1 MIHFLSGPDGFT
13 LQATVQ
19 RLLRGA
25 LPPDVAD
32 LNTTRLSASEVTL
45 DGLRFACEA
54 APFLA
59 ERRVVVVDGLFTR
72 LGRSR
77 GRADKRDDK
86 RDEKGEQRAER
97 ETGLAAAVAGYLPQ
111 VPLSTLLIFVEA
123 EVPPKTGALAK
134 ALTEAGAKQQF
145 FPVLAGMPLV
155 RWIRE
160 RVQTSGAAIDDAA
173 AELLAS
179 FVGGDLRVL
188 ANEVSKLATYVGP
201 GQPIGVADVQTLV
214 SQAAEANIF
223 DCVDA
228 IGQGDARRALGSLH
242 VLLEHGERAERIL
255 ALISRQ
261 VRLLLQAKDLSQRG
275 ESSEGI
281 GRALG
286 LSPFPLRK
294 VLDQM
299 RLFELTGLE
308 GMLRRVL
315 EADIH
320 IKTGLHESGLALELL
335 LAELASVARTPRGR
349 PVRPISTGATNGPPR
364 QRWPAATTPRRSP
377 PGR

>member
-1 MIHFLSGPDGFT
+1 MIHYLSGPDGFT

-32 LNTTRLSASEVTL
+32 LNTARLSASEVTL

-77 GRADKRDDK
+77 GRADKRD
-86 RDEKGEQRAER
+86 EKAEQRAER
-97 ETGLAAAVAGYLPQ
+97 DTGLAAAVAGYLPQ
-111 VPLSTLLIFVEA
+111 APANTLLIFVEA
-123 EVPPKTGALAK
+123 DVPPKTGALAK

-155 RWIRE
+155 RWIKE

-173 AELLAS
+173 AGLLAS
-179 FVGGDLRVL
+179 FVGGDLRAL
-188 ANEVSKLATYVGP
+188 ANEVGKLATYVGP
-201 GQPIGVADVQTLV
+201 GQPIAVADVQALV
-214 SQAAEANIF
+214 SQATEANVF

-228 IGQGDARRALGSLH
+228 IGQGDARRALGALH

-275 ESSEGI
+275 EGSEGI

-299 RLFELTGLE
+299 RLFEITGLE

-315 EADIH
+315 EADIQ
-320 IKTGLHESGLALELL
+320 IKTGYHESGLALELL
-335 LAELASVARTPRGR
+335 LAELASVARAPRGR
-349 PVRPISTGATNGPPR
+349 AVRASALSATNGSPR
-364 QRWPAATTPRRSP
+364 QRWPAETTPRRSP

>member
-123 EVPPKTGALAK
+123 
-134 ALTEAGAKQQF
+134 
-145 FPVLAGMPLV
+145 
-155 RWIRE
+155 
-160 RVQTSGAAIDDAA
+160 
-173 AELLAS
+173 
-179 FVGGDLRVL
+179 
-188 ANEVSKLATYVGP
+188 
-201 GQPIGVADVQTLV
+201 
-214 SQAAEANIF
+214 
-223 DCVDA
+223 
-228 IGQGDARRALGSLH
+228 
-242 VLLEHGERAERIL
+242 
-255 ALISRQ
+255 
-261 VRLLLQAKDLSQRG
+261 
-275 ESSEGI
+275 
-281 GRALG
+281 
-286 LSPFPLRK
+286 
-294 VLDQM
+294 
-299 RLFELTGLE
+299 
-308 GMLRRVL
+308 
-315 EADIH
+315 
-320 IKTGLHESGLALELL
+320 
-335 LAELASVARTPRGR
+335 
-349 PVRPISTGATNGPPR
+349 
-364 QRWPAATTPRRSP
+364 
-377 PGR
+377 